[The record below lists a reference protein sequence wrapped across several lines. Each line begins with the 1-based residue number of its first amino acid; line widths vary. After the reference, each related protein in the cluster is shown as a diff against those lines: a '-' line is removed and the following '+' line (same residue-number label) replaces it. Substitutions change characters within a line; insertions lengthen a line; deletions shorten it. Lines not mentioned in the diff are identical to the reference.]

1 MTLILCI
8 PKDDVTTVKQVI
20 DEDASF
26 SLDEI
31 FQILWIDNA
40 LACGEGDLWFKDISI
55 FSSGSHVV
63 QPSWTFWSILVERIM
78 RTTSVKLFWFW
89 TSGSDFIWRYI
100 YLDLSW
106 PLY

>member
-40 LACGEGDLWFKDISI
+40 LACGEGDL
-55 FSSGSHVV
+55 
-63 QPSWTFWSILVERIM
+63 
-78 RTTSVKLFWFW
+78 
-89 TSGSDFIWRYI
+89 
-100 YLDLSW
+100 
-106 PLY
+106 